1 VTVAVAARW
10 SAGRGSVQPEATE
23 STLIARARSGDE
35 RAFAELVTRHRK
47 HIWAVCVRIT
57 NNGSDAED
65 ALQEALT
72 AAWQHLDK
80 FRGDAK
86 FSTWMHR
93 IAANA
98 ALSVVRRRRDVLT
111 DDFELEDTGSDQ
123 YREFDETDRVQ
134 AALRQVPPD
143 FRAALVLREYG
154 GLSYDEIAVHQ
165 GIPVATV
172 KSRLN
177 RAKKALAE
185 ALTVSG

>member
-1 VTVAVAARW
+1 MNPAPTSDTSERELV
-10 SAGRGSVQPEATE
+10 
-23 STLIARARSGDE
+23 ARAQGGDE
-35 RAFAELVTRHRK
+35 RAFAELVTRHKK

-57 NNGSDAED
+57 NHGADAED

-98 ALSVVRRRRDVLT
+98 ALSVVRRRRDVIL
-111 DDFELEDTGSDQ
+111 DDFDLEDTGRDA
-123 YREFDETDRVQ
+123 YREFDDTDRVQ
-134 AALRQVPPD
+134 AALRTIPND

-154 GLSYDEIAVHQ
+154 GLTYEEIATHQ

-185 ALTVSG
+185 ALGLAA

>member
-1 VTVAVAARW
+1 VDSEVGER
-10 SAGRGSVQPEATE
+10 
-23 STLIARARSGDE
+23 TLISRAQAGDE
-35 RAFAELVTRHRK
+35 RAFAELVTRHKR

-57 NNGSDAED
+57 NNTSDAED

-98 ALSVVRRRRDVLT
+98 ALAVVRRRRDVLT
-111 DDFELEDTGSDQ
+111 DEFELEDTGSDA
-123 YREFDETDRVQ
+123 YRDFDETDRVQ
-134 AALRQVPPD
+134 AALRTIPPD

-154 GLSYDEIAVHQ
+154 GLTYDEIAVHQ

-185 ALTVSG
+185 ALGLAA

>member
-1 VTVAVAARW
+1 VDPDASERALV
-10 SAGRGSVQPEATE
+10 
-23 STLIARARSGDE
+23 ARARNGDD
-35 RAFAELVTRHRK
+35 RAFAELVTRHKK

-57 NNGSDAED
+57 NNGADAED

-80 FRGDAK
+80 FRGDSK

-98 ALSVVRRRRDVLT
+98 ALSVVRRRRDIVM
-111 DDFELEDTGSDQ
+111 DDFELEDTGHDQ

-134 AALRQVPPD
+134 AALRKVPAD
-143 FRAALVLREYG
+143 FRTALVLREYG
-154 GLSYDEIAVHQ
+154 GLSYEEIAVHQ

-185 ALTVSG
+185 ALGVAT

>member
-1 VTVAVAARW
+1 VNSEVPE
-10 SAGRGSVQPEATE
+10 SV
-23 STLIARARSGDE
+23 LVKRAQGGDGQ
-35 RAFAELVTRHRK
+35 AFAELVTRHKK
-47 HIWAVCVRIT
+47 HIWAVCLRIT
-57 NNGSDAED
+57 NNGADAED

-93 IAANA
+93 VAANA
-98 ALSVVRRRRDVLT
+98 ALAVVRRRRDVLVE
-111 DDFELEDTGSDQ
+111 DFEYGDTGIADDRDA
-123 YREFDETDRVQ
+123 YREFDDTDRVQ
-134 AALRQVPPD
+134 AALRSIPPD

-154 GLSYDEIAVHQ
+154 GLTYEEIASHQ

-177 RAKKALAE
+177 RAKKALAD
-185 ALTVSG
+185 ALGIVA

>member
-1 VTVAVAARW
+1 MDTQTPE
-10 SAGRGSVQPEATE
+10 SV
-23 STLIARARSGDE
+23 LVKRARSGDDS
-35 RAFAELVTRHRK
+35 AFAELVTRHRK

-72 AAWQHLDK
+72 AAWQHVAT

-98 ALSVVRRRRDVLT
+98 ALAVVRRRRDVLT
-111 DDFELEDTGSDQ
+111 DDVELEDTGRDA
-123 YREFDETDRVQ
+123 YREFDDTARVQ
-134 AALRQVPPD
+134 EALRTIPSD
-143 FRAALVLREYG
+143 LRAARVLREYG
-154 GLSYDEIAVHQ
+154 GLSYEEIAAHQ

-185 ALTVSG
+185 ALGLAA

>member
-1 VTVAVAARW
+1 VD
-10 SAGRGSVQPEATE
+10 PDATE
-23 STLIARARSGDE
+23 RDLVARARNGDD
-35 RAFAELVTRHRK
+35 RAFTELVTRHKK

-98 ALSVVRRRRDVLT
+98 ALSVVRRRKDVVM
-111 DDFELEDTGSDQ
+111 DDFELEDTGTDQ

-134 AALRQVPPD
+134 AALRLVPTD
-143 FRAALVLREYG
+143 FRTALVLREYG
-154 GLSYDEIAVHQ
+154 GLSYEEIAVHQ

-177 RAKKALAE
+177 RAKKSLAE
-185 ALTVSG
+185 ALGVAS

>member
-1 VTVAVAARW
+1 MNSHVD
-10 SAGRGSVQPEATE
+10 SDPTE
-23 STLIARARSGDE
+23 RALVARARGGDD
-35 RAFAELVTRHRK
+35 RAFAELVTKHRS

-57 NNGSDAED
+57 NNGADAED

-98 ALSVVRRRRDVLT
+98 ALSVVRRRRDTVMS
-111 DDFELEDTGSDQ
+111 EIEIEDNGRDQ

-134 AALRQVPPD
+134 AALRQVPND

-154 GLSYDEIAVHQ
+154 GLSYEEIAAHQ

-172 KSRLN
+172 KTRLN
-177 RAKKALAE
+177 RARTALAV
-185 ALTVSG
+185 ALGVPS

>member
-1 VTVAVAARW
+1 VNPAPDSETSERALV
-10 SAGRGSVQPEATE
+10 
-23 STLIARARSGDE
+23 ARAQGGDE
-35 RAFAELVTRHRK
+35 RAFAELVTRHKK

-57 NNGSDAED
+57 NHGSDAED

-98 ALSVVRRRRDVLT
+98 ALSVVRRRRDVILE
-111 DDFELEDTGSDQ
+111 DFDLEDTGRDP

-134 AALRQVPPD
+134 AALRKIPND

-154 GLSYDEIAVHQ
+154 GLSYEEIAAHQ

-185 ALTVSG
+185 ALGLAA

>member
-1 VTVAVAARW
+1 VD
-10 SAGRGSVQPEATE
+10 PDATE
-23 STLIARARSGDE
+23 RDLVARARNGDD
-35 RAFAELVTRHRK
+35 RAFTELVTRHKK

-86 FSTWMHR
+86 FSTWLHR

-98 ALSVVRRRRDVLT
+98 ALSVVRRRRDVVL
-111 DDFELEDTGSDQ
+111 DDFELEDTGTDQ

-134 AALRQVPPD
+134 AALRLVPTD
-143 FRAALVLREYG
+143 FRTALVLREYG
-154 GLSYDEIAVHQ
+154 GLSYEEIAVHQ

-177 RAKKALAE
+177 RAKKSLAE
-185 ALTVSG
+185 ALGVAS

>member
-1 VTVAVAARW
+1 MDAATDSDLVTLAK
-10 SAGRGSVQPEATE
+10 G
-23 STLIARARSGDE
+23 GDE
-35 RAFAELVTRHRK
+35 RAFAELVTRHKR

-57 NNGSDAED
+57 NNGADAED

-98 ALSVVRRRRDVLT
+98 ALSVVRRRRDVVLQEF
-111 DDFELEDTGSDQ
+111 DLEDTGGDA

-134 AALRQVPPD
+134 AALRTIPMD

-154 GLSYDEIAVHQ
+154 GLSYEEIAQHQ
-165 GIPVATV
+165 AIPVATV

-177 RAKKALAE
+177 RAKKALAV
-185 ALTVSG
+185 ALGIPI